1 MWKAMKFSSVIVVI
15 FFITGMKTAGEYQ
28 CMPCGNDCDKTA
40 YDKSGE
46 CPICHMIL
54 VKKSTVIFKSIQ
66 PSDICGHIAK
76 HPEVVLLDV
85 RTREEFEGKT
95 DDYGTLKNAINIP
108 IQELENR
115 VSELSDMKEKEI
127 IVYCSHS
134 KRSPRASYF
143 LMQNGFKDVA
153 NMEGGMSTMKDNSCK
168 K

>member
-1 MWKAMKFSSVIVVI
+1 MKNALGFAGVIVLI
-15 FFITGMKTAGEYQ
+15 LFIICMKPAGEYQ

-40 YDKSGE
+40 YDKPGE
-46 CPICHMIL
+46 CPHCHMSL
-54 VKKSTVIFKSIQ
+54 VKKSTVMFKSIQ
-66 PSDICGHIAK
+66 PTEICGYIAK
-76 HPEVVLLDV
+76 HPEVILLDV

-108 IQELENR
+108 IQELESRIAEIN
-115 VSELSDMKEKEI
+115 DMKGKEI

-143 LMQNGFKDVA
+143 LMQHGFKNVT

>member
-1 MWKAMKFSSVIVVI
+1 MWKALKFSSVIVVI
-15 FFITGMKTAGEYQ
+15 FFITGMNTVGEYQ

-40 YDKSGE
+40 YDKPGE
-46 CPICHMIL
+46 CPLCHMML
-54 VKKSTVIFKSIQ
+54 VKKSTVMFKSIQ
-66 PSDICGHIAK
+66 PSNICGHIAK

-115 VSELSDMKEKEI
+115 VSDLSDMKEKEI

-143 LMQNGFKDVA
+143 LMQNGFKHVT

-168 K
+168 E